1 MVDINQ
7 DQLIRALEQV
17 TLRTQDLSDRL
28 DFTGQIAR
36 NIGNALPKSVKSSD
50 LLFASIN
57 NLVGLLGG
65 VVSQGLAFQKKSL
78 GLNQLVSDNLA
89 VNSDRIKDLPGDLF
103 TKLDSAFAFQAAGL
117 TGVGKNTL
125 DLSNRLKITGQD
137 QKAFQRLVQQQVALG
152 KLSTKDTEELSER
165 TLLLSRGFEVQ
176 AGKLISAM
184 DELSQNMLK
193 FGVMGITKQVSDL
206 TQSLG
211 AQFPQV
217 SQELAKM
224 INILADPSTPT
235 AVLARLGA
243 VDFAREL
250 RAGVISG
257 VEGQRKTL
265 AIISKMAS
273 NAERFTSAA
282 RGTIG
287 EVEQT
292 FLNIIGPAGQLAT
305 VLQSQLA
312 GGGRGSVMNTD
323 KFSQDIG
330 IKLDEFIAQFGDNI
344 LQFLGRVQEFI
355 TPLISVLT
363 FLESNL
369 RVFSLAVLGLT
380 SKLILTSAVRL
391 KTAIMESNS
400 RIALMLALDRNSAS
414 NMTLGRAHLR
424 SAGMGGLRAAG
435 PMIAIMGVLLIIGK
449 AMASFADA
457 KDKQAEKELQESIA
471 RAKERAKKE
480 DVISSRFEALS
491 TQLLRD
497 SIFRA
502 SMRESVV
509 LDALGSGFVMVT
521 DAVNGTTGAVEDSTS
536 DDVMFS
542 NRGVQLA

>member
-1 MVDINQ
+1 V
-7 DQLIRALEQV
+7 R
-17 TLRTQDLSDRL
+17 
-28 DFTGQIAR
+28 
-36 NIGNALPKSVKSSD
+36 GND

-89 VNSDRIKDLPGDLF
+89 KNSERLEDLPGDLF
-103 TKLDSAFAFQAAGL
+103 TKLESAFAFEAAGL
-117 TGVGKNTL
+117 RDVGKSTL
-125 DLSNRLKITGQD
+125 DLSNRLKITAQD
-137 QKAFQRLVQQQVALG
+137 QKAFQRLVQQQIALG
-152 KLSTKDTEELSER
+152 KLSTKDTEELSNR

-176 AGKLISAM
+176 AGKLIRSM
-184 DELSQNMLK
+184 EILSENMLK

-206 TQSLG
+206 AQSLG

-217 SQELAKM
+217 SDELAKM

-250 RAGVISG
+250 RTGAIAG

-292 FLNIIGPAGQLAT
+292 FLNLIGPAGQLAT
-305 VLQSQLA
+305 VLESQLA
-312 GGGRGSVMNTD
+312 GGPRDEVMNMD
-323 KFSQDIG
+323 KFSKDIG
-330 IKLDEFIAQFGDNI
+330 IKLDEFIAQFGENI
-344 LQFLGRVQEFI
+344 LLFLGRVQEFI
-355 TPLISVLT
+355 TPLISVIT
-363 FLESNL
+363 FLEKNL
-369 RVFSLAVLGLT
+369 HIFSLTVLGLT
-380 SKLILTSAVRL
+380 SRMIVEGTRRFLSFLNLNNNIRALIIAVNRNAAV
-391 KTAIMESNS
+391 TA
-400 RIALMLALDRNSAS
+400 
-414 NMTLGRAHLR
+414 RATAR
-424 SAGMGGLRAAG
+424 SAIRGGLAAAG
-435 PMIAIMGVLLIIGK
+435 PMLAVMGVLFIIGK
-449 AMASFADA
+449 AMASFAAA

-480 DVISSRFEALS
+480 EVISSRFEALS

-521 DAVNGTTGAVEDSTS
+521 DAVKQNTEQLEDNQDDSLVIVNRGAV
-536 DDVMFS
+536 
-542 NRGVQLA
+542 LA

>member
-1 MVDINQ
+1 M
-7 DQLIRALEQV
+7 R
-17 TLRTQDLSDRL
+17 
-28 DFTGQIAR
+28 F
-36 NIGNALPKSVKSSD
+36 
-50 LLFASIN
+50 
-57 NLVGLLGG
+57 
-65 VVSQGLAFQKKSL
+65 
-78 GLNQLVSDNLA
+78 LNQSRV
-89 VNSDRIKDLPGDLF
+89 V
-103 TKLDSAFAFQAAGL
+103 T
-117 TGVGKNTL
+117 
-125 DLSNRLKITGQD
+125 LSNRLKITGQD

>member
-312 GGGRGSVMNTD
+312 GGGTVMNTD